1 MEKLK
6 AINKSAWDY
15 LSKFPPNSWSRA
27 YFSEQPKVDTLCNN
41 NCEVFNAKIVKY
53 RGKPILKM
61 LEEIRS
67 YIMRN
72 MASNKRSLSGWLGE
86 LTPVQQKRLDK
97 EKILSNKWRVQWAGD
112 CLERRFQVEMYGM
125 TMDVDIDKKTCT
137 CRLWQISGMPC
148 RHAIA
153 SMASWGLQPEE
164 FVHNWLKM
172 PAFKAAYEEFI
183 RPCRSQHF
191 WTTTEFVAPIP
202 PLIKR
207 KAGRPKKTRRKGED
221 EGGRPGKMKKNTI
234 PMHCGI
240 KPNCNSFS
248 IFYLFLF
255 LQV

>member
-1 MEKLK
+1 
-6 AINKSAWDY
+6 
-15 LSKFPPNSWSRA
+15 
-27 YFSEQPKVDTLCNN
+27 
-41 NCEVFNAKIVKY
+41 VKY

-86 LTPVQQKRLDK
+86 LTPVNQKRLDK
-97 EKILSNKWRVQWAGD
+97 EKILSNKWRVQWTGD

-207 KAGRPKKTRRKGED
+207 KAGRPKKKRRKGED

-234 PMHCGI
+234 PMHCGRCQSSKHNLCTCPQPAPI
-240 KPNCNSFS
+240 IQNQPVEINSS
-248 IFYLFLF
+248 QSAPTSQLPSM
-255 LQV
+255 